1 MTQSF
6 EQICKGKLLAC
17 AEAYAAQKNIKLTT
31 LGRLVTNDSPFFS
44 RLRADR
50 GSFTVRKYDEVL
62 RWFSTNWPD
71 DIAWPDGVERPAAPR
86 SEVAA

>member
-6 EQICKGKLLAC
+6 EQICKDKLLAC

-44 RLRADR
+44 RLRDDR

-62 RWFSTNWPD
+62 KWFSRNWPD
-71 DIAWPDGVERPAAPR
+71 DVDWPEGVERPAAMQ
-86 SEVAA
+86 ETAA